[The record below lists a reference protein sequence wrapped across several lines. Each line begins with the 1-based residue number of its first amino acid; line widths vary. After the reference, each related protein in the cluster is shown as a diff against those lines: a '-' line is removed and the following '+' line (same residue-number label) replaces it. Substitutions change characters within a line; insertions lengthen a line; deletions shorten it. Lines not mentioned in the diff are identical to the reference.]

1 MLIIQQVSETIEKVI
16 RQLEAQGES
25 IDEQRVLIQ
34 QIISKYPPEVVTK
47 LEETKQ
53 PLKRQ
58 FVIMLQY
65 KRMYNVMFLVL
76 TLM

>member
-1 MLIIQQVSETIEKVI
+1 MSETIEKVL

-34 QIISKYPPEVVTK
+34 HIIFEYPPEVVTK
-47 LEETKQ
+47 LEETKE
-53 PLKRQ
+53 PLKRK
-58 FVIMLQY
+58 FIIMLQY

>member
-1 MLIIQQVSETIEKVI
+1 MSETIEKVL

-25 IDEQRVLIQ
+25 IDEQTVLIQ
-34 QIISKYPPEVVTK
+34 QIFSKYPPEVVTK
-47 LEETKQ
+47 LEETKE

>member
-1 MLIIQQVSETIEKVI
+1 MSETIENVL

-34 QIISKYPPEVVTK
+34 QVISKYPPEVVTK
-47 LEETKQ
+47 LEETKE